1 MSSLPEPGERKTL
14 ICLLALV
21 VLGAVLRVLPYLLN
35 GFHFEIGFDTGTYER
50 ILRDYLESPE
60 WAVLPSCPGPPY
72 NSWSN
77 NDPAFFVFSSWLVLL
92 SGTEVNLLFR
102 WVWPLVMGALFQVL
116 VYAACRALTGSRSM
130 GLLATFILALSAVQ
144 ANAFLESFWKQIFAS
159 FLIVLGLLFLDRFLK
174 EGGWRNILLAATF
187 VFGTIL
193 YHSAFGVPIVI
204 AAAILLL
211 YLAYKRDRYH
221 LEKMVPV
228 ALFLLVV
235 ALPLL
240 LVRSEILLSHLD
252 SFLFYSEQGIRSLL
266 EGGAN
271 HEGGGGMSGLLGG
284 SVHVTLLYV
293 LFFPSTFLLV
303 LRSFLGRERATL
315 SVYHLMF
322 LFFLVYCTFWL
333 YFSNRF
339 VINLDLLICILAPLG
354 LLSVMRRSPDSCSG
368 KGKRMRQTAL
378 TLLVAMFLVSS
389 GASLYYVVNAE
400 PYVTDDEF
408 VQWYQV
414 GLDPD
419 TDFVV
424 SDDRVS
430 VSLTQKGF
438 PSNANTL
445 STELTENFLLQSPM
459 QWEVATDF
467 AHHYPGLQ
475 GKNIIV
481 IIAAWDLYTPLPG
494 GGTISMEDYDASA
507 WYELLYSGEGQILRV
522 YRLIID
528 W

>member
-1 MSSLPEPGERKTL
+1 
-14 ICLLALV
+14 
-21 VLGAVLRVLPYLLN
+21 
-35 GFHFEIGFDTGTYER
+35 
-50 ILRDYLESPE
+50 
-60 WAVLPSCPGPPY
+60 
-72 NSWSN
+72 
-77 NDPAFFVFSSWLVLL
+77 
-92 SGTEVNLLFR
+92 
-102 WVWPLVMGALFQVL
+102 
-116 VYAACRALTGSRSM
+116 
-130 GLLATFILALSAVQ
+130 
-144 ANAFLESFWKQIFAS
+144 
-159 FLIVLGLLFLDRFLK
+159 
-174 EGGWRNILLAATF
+174 
-187 VFGTIL
+187 
-193 YHSAFGVPIVI
+193 
-204 AAAILLL
+204 
-211 YLAYKRDRYH
+211 
-221 LEKMVPV
+221 
-228 ALFLLVV
+228 
-235 ALPLL
+235 
-240 LVRSEILLSHLD
+240 
-252 SFLFYSEQGIRSLL
+252 
-266 EGGAN
+266 
-271 HEGGGGMSGLLGG
+271 
-284 SVHVTLLYV
+284 
-293 LFFPSTFLLV
+293 
-303 LRSFLGRERATL
+303 
-315 SVYHLMF
+315 
-322 LFFLVYCTFWL
+322 
-333 YFSNRF
+333 
-339 VINLDLLICILAPLG
+339 
-354 LLSVMRRSPDSCSG
+354 
-368 KGKRMRQTAL
+368 AL